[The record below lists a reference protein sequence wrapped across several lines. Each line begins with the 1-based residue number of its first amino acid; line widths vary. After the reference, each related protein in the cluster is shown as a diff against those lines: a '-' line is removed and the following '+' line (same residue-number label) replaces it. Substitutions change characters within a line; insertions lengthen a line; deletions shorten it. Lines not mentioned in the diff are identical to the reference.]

1 MTKIVV
7 IVGFVVAFAAGL
19 MVGMDSHRPGAAS
32 PTTKPSYP
40 SWLVAELN
48 LTTKQQ
54 EEMHKIWSDTAKK
67 GRHEQDEARRQ
78 LRRERDEAIAALV
91 RPEDY
96 GRYDQILKTYNDQMD
111 ALDRQARK
119 ASSNRSRHQAAA
131 HARAARPNTRNC
143 WRGIN
148 GIAHSARVTE
158 NLRKTFDD
166 PATPAA
172 RRPGL
177 RRNRELQWR
186 VTPRL

>member
-54 EEMHKIWSDTAKK
+54 EEMHKIWSETAKK

-96 GRYDQILKTYNDQMD
+96 GRYDQILKAYNDQMD
-111 ALDRQARK
+111 ALDREARK
-119 ASSNRSRHQAAA
+119 SFEQSVERTKPLLTPEQQTKYAELLARHQWD
-131 HARAARPNTRNC
+131 RPQRP
-143 WRGIN
+143 RE
-148 GIAHSARVTE
+148 RE
-158 NLRKTFDD
+158 NPRENI
-166 PATPAA
+166 
-172 RRPGL
+172 RRPGDASGATS
-177 RRNRELQWR
+177 RPMSQ
-186 VTPRL
+186 P